1 MATGNL
7 EVMRGNPVKLMMIVR
22 DGWLVGWTISVGTHV
37 VEPLNVAMVM
47 G

>member
-7 EVMRGNPVKLMMIVR
+7 EVMRGKPVKLMMTVK
-22 DGWLVGWTISVGTHV
+22 DGWLAGLTTSVGTHV
-37 VEPLNVAMVM
+37 MEALDAVVVM